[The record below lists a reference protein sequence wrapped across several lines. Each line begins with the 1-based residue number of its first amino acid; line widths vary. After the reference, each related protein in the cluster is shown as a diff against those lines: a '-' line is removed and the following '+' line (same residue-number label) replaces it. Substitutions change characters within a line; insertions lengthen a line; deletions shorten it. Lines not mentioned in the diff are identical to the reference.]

1 MQKLALVS
9 VGLVVL
15 CVASFVSWAVEPPAD
30 AEKYWGQW
38 RGPEATGV
46 APHGNP
52 PVEWSET
59 NNVRWKIEIPGKGY
73 GTPVAWGDRL
83 FLLTAVPVGKQ
94 AAQPPEPKP
103 QERGRRR
110 RRSNT
115 TPSMQRFVVMAID
128 RRDGSILWEKT
139 AREELPHEGTHPDG
153 SWASASAIT
162 DGEHVYAYFGSHGIY
177 CFDVKGNLVWEVD
190 LGDMSTSRGF
200 GEGSSPALHGD
211 KLVVNWDHE
220 GQSFT
225 VALNKMTGKEVWR
238 TNRDESTS
246 WSSPLIVE
254 HGGKS
259 QIITSA
265 TNRIRSYDLETG
277 KQIWEASGMTVNTI
291 PTPVAADGMVYA
303 TSGFRGSAL
312 LAIRLADAKGDIDGS
327 KAIVWTYDRDTPYVP
342 SPLLYKDTIYFFK
355 SNSGIL
361 SCFNAKSGEPYYGP
375 QRLGD
380 VMRVYASPV
389 AAQDR
394 VYITGRG
401 GTTLVIRQ
409 GPKFEVLATND
420 LDDRFDASP
429 AVVGDTIYLRG
440 HRNLYA
446 IAEE

>member
-1 MQKLALVS
+1 MQKLALAS

-15 CVASFVSWAVEPPAD
+15 CVASFVAWAAEPPAN

-52 PVEWSET
+52 PIEWSET
-59 NNVRWKIEIPGKGY
+59 KNVRWKIEIPGKGY
-73 GTPVAWGDRL
+73 GTPVVWGDRL
-83 FLLTAVPVGKQ
+83 FVLTAVAVEEQ
-94 AAQPPEPKP
+94 AAAPALEP
-103 QERGRRR
+103 QEGGRSRRR
-110 RRSNT
+110 PKI
-115 TPSMQRFVVMAID
+115 TPSMQKFVVMAID

-139 AREELPHEGTHPDG
+139 AREEIPHEGTHPDG

-162 DGEHVYAYFGSHGIY
+162 DGEHVYAYFGSHGLY
-177 CFDVKGNLVWEVD
+177 CFDVKGNPVWEID
-190 LGDMSTSRGF
+190 LGEMKTLQGF

-225 VALNKMTGKEVWR
+225 VALDKMTGKEVWR
-238 TNRDESTS
+238 TNRDETTS
-246 WSSPLIVE
+246 WSSPLIVG
-254 HGGKS
+254 HDGKA
-259 QIITSA
+259 QVITSA
-265 TNRIRSYDLETG
+265 TNHIRSYDLDTG
-277 KQIWEASGMTVNTI
+277 KAIWEASGMTVNTI

-342 SPLLYKDTIYFFK
+342 SPLLYKDAIYFFK

-361 SCFNAKSGEPYYGP
+361 SCFNAKSGKPYYGP

-380 VMRVYASPV
+380 VMNVYASPV
-389 AAQDR
+389 GAQDR

-401 GTTLVIRQ
+401 GTTLIIRH
-409 GPKFEVLATND
+409 GPKFEVLATNN

>member
-1 MQKLALVS
+1 MQKFALVS

-15 CVASFVSWAVEPPAD
+15 CVASFVSWAAAPPAD

-52 PVEWSET
+52 PIEWSET
-59 NNVRWKIEIPGKGY
+59 KNVHWKIEIPGKGY
-73 GTPVAWGDRL
+73 GTPVVWGDRL
-83 FLLTAVPVGKQ
+83 FVLTAVAVEAQ
-94 AAQPPEPKP
+94 AAAPAVEP
-103 QERGRRR
+103 QEGGQRRR
-110 RRSNT
+110 RPKI
-115 TPSMQRFVVMAID
+115 TPSMQKFVVMAID

-139 AREELPHEGTHPDG
+139 AREEIPHEGTHPDG
-153 SWASASAIT
+153 SWASTSAIT
-162 DGEHVYAYFGSHGIY
+162 DGEHVYAYFGSHGLY

-190 LGDMSTSRGF
+190 LGDMSTRRRF

-220 GQSFT
+220 GQSFI
-225 VALNKMTGKEVWR
+225 VALDKKTGKEVWR
-238 TNRDESTS
+238 TDRDENTS

-254 HGGKS
+254 HNSKA
-259 QIITSA
+259 QVITSA
-265 TNRIRSYDLETG
+265 TNHVRSYDLETG
-277 KQIWEASGMTVNTI
+277 EIIWEASGMTVNTI

-312 LAIRLADAKGDIDGS
+312 LAINLTDAKGDIDGS
-327 KAIVWTYDRDTPYVP
+327 SAIVWTYDRDTPYVP
-342 SPLLYKDTIYFFK
+342 SPLLYKDAIYFFK

-380 VMRVYASPV
+380 VMNVYASPV

-401 GTTLVIRQ
+401 GTTLVIRH
-409 GPKFEVLATND
+409 GPKFDVIATND

>member
-1 MQKLALVS
+1 MYRLTLFVPALA
-9 VGLVVL
+9 VL
-15 CVASFVSWAVEPPAD
+15 YLSSFPSWAVEPPAD

-38 RGPEATGV
+38 RGPDATGV
-46 APHGNP
+46 SRQGNP
-52 PVEWSET
+52 PIEWSET
-59 NNVRWKIEIPGKGY
+59 KNVRWKIEIPGKGY
-73 GTPVAWGDRL
+73 GTPVVWGDRL
-83 FLLTAVPVGKQ
+83 FLLTAVPVEEP
-94 AAQPPEPKP
+94 AVPTPAPEP
-103 QERGRRR
+103 QEGGQRRR
-110 RRSNT
+110 RPKI
-115 TPSMQRFVVMAID
+115 TPSMQKFVVIAID

-162 DGEHVYAYFGSHGIY
+162 DGQHVYAYFGSHGLY
-177 CFDVKGNLVWEVD
+177 GFDMKGSLVWEVD
-190 LGDMSTSRGF
+190 LGEMKTRRGF

-220 GQSFT
+220 GQSFI
-225 VALNKMTGKEVWR
+225 VALDKTTGKELWR
-238 TNRDESTS
+238 TNRDEATS
-246 WSSPLIVE
+246 WSSPLIAE
-254 HGGKS
+254 HGGKA
-259 QIITSA
+259 QVITSA

-312 LAIRLADAKGDIDGS
+312 LAINLADAKGDIDGS
-327 KAIVWTYDRDTPYVP
+327 GAIVWKYDRDTPYVP

-355 SNSGIL
+355 VNSGIL
-361 SCFNAKSGEPYYGP
+361 SCFNAKTGEQYYGP

-380 VMRVYASPV
+380 VMNVYASPV
-389 AAQDR
+389 GAQDR

-401 GTTLVIRQ
+401 GTTLVIRH
-409 GPKFEVLATND
+409 GPKFDVLATND

>member
-15 CVASFVSWAVEPPAD
+15 CVASFVSWAAAPPAD

-52 PVEWSET
+52 PIEWSET
-59 NNVRWKIEIPGKGY
+59 KNVHWKIEIPGKGY
-73 GTPVAWGDRL
+73 GTPVVWGDRL
-83 FLLTAVPVGKQ
+83 FVLTAVAVEAQ
-94 AAQPPEPKP
+94 AAAPAVEP
-103 QERGRRR
+103 QEGGQRRKR
-110 RRSNT
+110 PKI
-115 TPSMQRFVVMAID
+115 TPSMQKFVVMAID

-139 AREELPHEGTHPDG
+139 AREEIPHEGTHPDG

-162 DGEHVYAYFGSHGIY
+162 DGEHVYAYFGSHGLY

-190 LGDMSTSRGF
+190 LGDMSTRRGF

-220 GQSFT
+220 GQSFI
-225 VALNKMTGKEVWR
+225 VALDKKTGKEVWR
-238 TNRDESTS
+238 TDRDENTS

-254 HGGKS
+254 HNSKA
-259 QIITSA
+259 QVITSA
-265 TNRIRSYDLETG
+265 TNHVRSYDLETG
-277 KQIWEASGMTVNTI
+277 EIIWEASGMTVNTI

-312 LAIRLADAKGDIDGS
+312 LAINLTDAKGDIDGS
-327 KAIVWTYDRDTPYVP
+327 SAIVWTYDRDTPYVP
-342 SPLLYKDTIYFFK
+342 SPLLYKDAIYFFK

-380 VMRVYASPV
+380 VMNVYASPV

-401 GTTLVIRQ
+401 GTTLVIRH
-409 GPKFEVLATND
+409 GPKFDVIATND